1 VNAGLRFRGCSRGSG
16 ERTFN
21 LLRRR
26 TTTVLRACES
36 KIRASMLTES

>member
-1 VNAGLRFRGCSRGSG
+1 MPGYAPRLLSREWGD
-16 ERTFN
+16 FN

-36 KIRASMLTES
+36 LKARTSMLTET